1 MIKTLK
7 PFFSFFSVVTLTA
20 CGLLLNALQ
29 PEAVKAQQIQCS
41 NQFGANNIA
50 NQIQNSIF
58 SGGVIPLYQNQCLG
72 QLGVGNVAGQYQ
84 GQGLIPGNYVIP
96 TVPGSQGL
104 LQLGDNNWA
113 LQQNLNLILPPGG
126 GLNISNAEANPTII
140 NSNTNTNYFI
150 GR

>member
-7 PFFSFFSVVTLTA
+7 PFFTFFSAAAITACSLLLSALTA
-20 CGLLLNALQ
+20 
-29 PEAVKAQQIQCS
+29 EAQQIQCS

-72 QLGVGNVAGQYQ
+72 QIGVGNVAGQYQ
-84 GQGLIPGNYVIP
+84 GSGLIPGNYVIP

-104 LQLGDNNWA
+104 LQLGNNNWA

-126 GLNISNAEANPTII
+126 GLNISNSEANPTII
-140 NSNTNTNYFI
+140 NSNSNTNYLI